1 MDGALER
8 PATGGGKTMKKTI
21 LTALC
26 GFATLGFLG
35 IGAAKAQTNAIET
48 FNVTQQ
54 GDKLVV
60 RITTKEPLRSVPPNF
75 AVANPARIAFDF
87 PNTANALG
95 RSTQDISQGEL
106 SSMNV
111 VQGSDRTRLVLNLRR
126 PVSHEATLD
135 GRTVVINLSAAPAVA
150 PAPGTRVEQFAQG
163 KSDVKHA
170 VREVDFR
177 RGRAGEGRVIV
188 DLSDTTTGID
198 IRQQGQNIIV
208 EFLKTS
214 LPDALRRRL

>member
-26 GFATLGFLG
+26 GFAALGFLG
-35 IGAAKAQTNAIET
+35 IGAAKAQTNAIES

-54 GDKLVV
+54 GDKVVV
-60 RITTKEPLRSVPPNF
+60 RITTKDPLRSVPPNF

-87 PNTANALG
+87 PNTSNALG
-95 RSTQDISQGEL
+95 RSNQDIAQGEL

-111 VQGSDRTRLVLNLRR
+111 VQGSDRTRVVLNLRR
-126 PVSHEATLD
+126 PVAHEATLD
-135 GRTVVINLSAAPAVA
+135 GKTVVINLSGSVA
-150 PAPGTRVEQFAQG
+150 TQAQGNRVEQFAQG
-163 KSDVKHA
+163 KGDAKHA
-170 VREVDFR
+170 VRDVDFR

-188 DLSDTTTGID
+188 D
-198 IRQQGQNIIV
+198 
-208 EFLKTS
+208 
-214 LPDALRRRL
+214 